1 MKSQTLLS
9 AALLLGILLN
19 MSVAIA
25 GDGHDHGDGATATNA
40 NGPQRMPD
48 GSVFL
53 PKPAQRQLGI
63 RTFEAVQA
71 TLPRTTA
78 LSGKVMMDPNAG
90 GKVQPTISGR
100 IEPGPRGLPSAGQS
114 VRKGEVLAY
123 VIQTSGQIERS
134 NQVSQIAEL
143 RSVRALAEK
152 RLARQ
157 KELIDTI
164 ARKEIE
170 ATENEIASL
179 GVRIGALGS
188 GLNSRETL
196 VAPISGVIAS
206 ANAVNGQVVEA
217 RELLF
222 EIVDPTRMRIEALA
236 FDPAMASDVGAASI
250 AIGDQRTPI
259 SFVGAAR
266 SLREQSLPL
275 YFKANDRALMA
286 LAIGQPVSVY
296 VQSKTKINAIAVAAS
311 SLLKSPSNQTIV
323 WVKTAPEKFEP
334 RVVVTAPLDG
344 VSVAVTAG
352 LKPGDRIATSGA
364 TLINQVR

>member
-1 MKSQTLLS
+1 MKSHTLLS
-9 AALLLGILLN
+9 AALLLIVMLN
-19 MSVAIA
+19 IPTAIA
-25 GDGHDHGDGATATNA
+25 GEGHDHGDGATAVNA
-40 NGPQRMPD
+40 NGPQRQPD

-53 PKPAQRQLGI
+53 PKPAQRQLRI
-63 RTFEAVQA
+63 RTFEVVQA
-71 TLPRTTA
+71 ELPRTTE

-90 GKVQPTISGR
+90 GKVQPTIAGR
-100 IEPGPRGLPSAGQS
+100 IEAGPRGLPSAGQS

-123 VIQTSGQIERS
+123 VVPSSGQIDRS
-134 NQVSQIAEL
+134 NQSAQIAEL
-143 RSVRALAEK
+143 RSMHSLAEK

-170 ATENEIASL
+170 ATENEISSL
-179 GVRIGALGS
+179 GARIGALGS
-188 GLNSRETL
+188 GLNSRDTL
-196 VAPISGVIAS
+196 VAPISGVVAS
-206 ANAVNGQVVEA
+206 ANVVNGQVVEA

-236 FDPAMASDVGAASI
+236 FDPAMANDVGAASV
-250 AIGDQRTPI
+250 AVGEKRATL
-259 SFVGAAR
+259 SFVGATR

-275 YFKANDRALMA
+275 YFKATGAALET
-286 LAIGQPVSVY
+286 LAIGQPVRVY
-296 VQSKTKINAIAVAAS
+296 VQSKTRINAIAVAAS

-334 RVVVTAPLDG
+334 RVVVAEPLDG
-344 VSVAVTAG
+344 VLVAVTAG
-352 LKPGDRIATSGA
+352 LKPGDRVATSGA